1 MNFDIFIF
9 IIALGSLCLLIY
21 IFLKVRDQGIIE
33 KNENSK
39 FEKKFNDISEEL
51 HEVGKELIS
60 VTTPINNLN
69 RFLGGKVDPGRLGE
83 WNLESIVKDI
93 MPDGSFKFQ
102 YKINP
107 KTDDKVDC
115 AVLNAEGIYVPI
127 DSKFYAGLNS
137 NYQQSN
143 NEADRKKVLRDLKNA
158 IKNDATDIS
167 EKYILQNTTT
177 NYAVLYIA
185 SERLLDLVDLIDD
198 GRLRQE
204 IFSNRKIL
212 IQGPNSLAALL
223 DNVRA
228 GHHYLKLNE
237 TAEKVAE
244 VVRDIQK
251 EFSNFDNST
260 AKTLKKLDL
269 ATKDVEA
276 LQTRINVLGRKLN
289 KSVDDLEDSEGTKR

>member
-1 MNFDIFIF
+1 MSFDIIIF
-9 IIALGSLCLLIY
+9 IVALGSLSLLVY
-21 IFLKVRDQGIIE
+21 IFFKIRDQEIIE

-39 FEKKFNDISEEL
+39 FEKKFEDISEEL
-51 HEVGKELIS
+51 REVGRELTS

-83 WNLESIVKDI
+83 WNLESIVRDI
-93 MPDGSFKFQ
+93 MPDGSYKFQ
-102 YKINP
+102 FKINS

-127 DSKFYAGLNS
+127 DSKFYAGLSS
-137 NYQQSN
+137 NYHQSN
-143 NEADRKKVLRDLKNA
+143 NESDRKKILRDLKNA
-158 IKNDATDIS
+158 IKNDALDIA

-198 GRLRQE
+198 GTMRQE
-204 IFSNRKIL
+204 IFSSNKIL

-223 DNVRA
+223 DNIRA

-237 TAEKVAE
+237 TAGKVAN

-260 AKTLKKLDL
+260 AKALKKLDL

-276 LQTRINVLGRKLN
+276 LQTRVNVLGRKLDKGVN
-289 KSVDDLEDSEGTKR
+289 DLEDPEETK